1 MTDTN
6 LPKLPDMP
14 LQRRLT
20 YKLSS
25 MNAKLTVMLGMLISH
40 NLK

>member
-1 MTDTN
+1 MNAN

-14 LQRRLT
+14 LQRRPVL
-20 YKLSS
+20 KLSS
-25 MNAKLTVMLGMLISH
+25 LNAKLTVMLGMLISH